1 MAEIRIEVDES
12 LVRRRLKDSIDHKAD
27 WNRKSTRLYEIVMDV
42 DRGKHTTTTVEESAP
57 NYLLVNLELKVK
69 SILYTYVRMTLTT
82 LPESKPTEEWLNRIK
97 EDSYPD
103 LEWVLKDR
111 YITGLGV
118 LAVGQD
124 RRLDRF
130 VWYRVNPLHFY
141 WDWES
146 GLPYTEWMARRVRV
160 GDDVYLE
167 YWTTRER
174 VLLDNEY
181 NILRVEPNRIGVIPF
196 IPILG
201 YHVPNIAYP
210 KGDVE
215 LSYPQQELL
224 REVRRTILDH
234 ARRGAGLMLI
244 QNNAIPDEELWK
256 LTEPGEQWIRVN
268 DTTGVVPIP
277 TPPLNPEWLQVE
289 AGARNDL
296 ESQSG
301 VSEFLLGSTP
311 IIGRA
316 KFASEILAA
325 MGIQNLRVGI
335 EWMGVEQAV
344 LKASDVLYRW
354 AYHTPIIP
362 RELTPIPPDDITI
375 DAQDVINP
383 VAVPSVDTLPSVA
396 DYGAGRR

>member
-1 MAEIRIEVDES
+1 MAEIRVDLS
-12 LVRRRLKDSIDHKAD
+12 RIKRDISDAIDHKAD

-42 DRGKHTTTTVEESAP
+42 DRGKHTSTTIEESAP
-57 NYLLVNLELKVK
+57 NYLLVNLELKAKAV
-69 SILYTYVRMTLTT
+69 LYTYQRMSITT
-82 LPESKPTEEWLNRIK
+82 LPEQPKVVEWLNRIK
-97 EDSYPD
+97 EDALLD
-103 LEWVLKDR
+103 LEWVIKDR

-118 LAVGQD
+118 IGVGQD
-124 RRLDRF
+124 KRLDRF
-130 VWYRVNPLHFY
+130 SIYRVNPLHFY
-141 WDWES
+141 WDPEA
-146 GLPYTEWMARRVRV
+146 GLPYTEWVARRVRV
-160 GDDVYLE
+160 GESYYYE
-167 YWTTRER
+167 YWTRDMR
-174 VLLDNEY
+174 VLLDSEY
-181 NILRVEPNRIGVIPF
+181 NLVRADNNIIGTIPYA
-196 IPILG
+196 PILG

-289 AGARNDL
+289 ATARGDI
-296 ESQSG
+296 EAQSG

-325 MGIQNLRVGI
+325 MGLQNLRVGI
-335 EWMGVEQAV
+335 EWMGVERAI
-344 LKASDVLYRW
+344 LEAFDTIYKW
-354 AYHTPIIP
+354 AYFTPIIP

-375 DAQDVINP
+375 DAQDVVNP
-383 VAVPSVDTLPSVA
+383 VAVPTVDTLPSVA